1 MISEALMQ
9 NLSVKGLCDDSR
21 RVKAQDL
28 FFSMPADGYEEF
40 ARSALASGAVAV
52 VSEQAAPAGLASK
65 WIQVSDVKGA
75 RL

>member
-28 FFSMPADGYEEF
+28 FFSMPRMAMKNL
-40 ARSALASGAVAV
+40 R
-52 VSEQAAPAGLASK
+52 AAPLLRVPLP
-65 WIQVSDVKGA
+65 W
-75 RL
+75 